1 VLWAGDFANLDLG
14 NEPISSRFDPSAER
28 RASDMPDTGEPI
40 VQTHASSLASPV
52 VKRNPRT
59 LLLGG
64 LAVLVVVGAIIWG
77 LYVLLVSS
85 HYVSTDDAYVGADIA
100 QVTPLISGQVI
111 AVPVVETQV
120 VKAGQLVVM
129 LDPSDA
135 QVAVDQAK
143 AALAQAERQVQGYFA
158 NDTALAAQVEARR
171 AAVGQADAQIL
182 SAQSDLERA
191 RTDLNRRQALAAS
204 GAVSGDELTTAENRF
219 STAKA
224 ALASAKA
231 AHAAAIANQ
240 GAAAG
245 SRAVNQALIAG
256 TDVANNPDVQS
267 ARARL
272 AAAELMLS
280 RTVITAPLDGIVSKK
295 AVEIGQQVQPGAVTM
310 QIVPTTTM
318 YVDANFK
325 EVQLDKVKPG
335 QSVTLTSDLYG
346 DGVKFHG
353 HVRGVSGGT
362 GSAFSLIPAQ
372 NASGNWIK
380 IIQRLPVRITLD
392 PAELEKHPLRVGLSM
407 KATIDISHAA

>member
-1 VLWAGDFANLDLG
+1 
-14 NEPISSRFDPSAER
+14 
-28 RASDMPDTGEPI
+28 MPDTGEAI
-40 VQTHASSLASPV
+40 VETPTRPLAPPAARRSPRV
-52 VKRNPRT
+52 LWLSV
-59 LLLGG
+59 
-64 LAVLVVVGAIIWG
+64 LAAVVVLGAIVWG
-77 LYVLLVSS
+77 LYILLVSS
-85 HYVSTDDAYVGADIA
+85 HYVSTDDAYVGADVA
-100 QVTPLISGQVI
+100 EVTPLISGQI
-111 AVPVVETQV
+111 IGVPVAETQS
-120 VKAGQLVVM
+120 VKAGQPVVV
-129 LDPSDA
+129 LDPADA

-171 AAVGQADAQIL
+171 AAVAQADAQIL

-191 RTDLNRRQALAAS
+191 RTDLNRRKALAAS
-204 GAVSGDELTTAENRF
+204 GAVSGDELTTAQNHF
-219 STAKA
+219 STAEA
-224 ALASAKA
+224 ALAAAKA
-231 AHAAAIANQ
+231 ARAAAIANQ
-240 GAAAG
+240 GAAVG
-245 SRAVNQALIAG
+245 SRKINEALIAG
-256 TDVANNPDVQS
+256 TDVASNPDVLA

-272 AAAELMLS
+272 AAAQLMLS

-295 AVEIGQQVQPGAVTM
+295 AVEIGQQVQPGAVAM

-353 HVRGVSGGT
+353 RVKGISGGT

-380 IIQRLPVRITLD
+380 IIQRLPVRVILD
-392 PAELEKHPLRVGLSM
+392 PAELKKHPLRVGLSM
-407 KATIDISHAA
+407 KATIDISHAS